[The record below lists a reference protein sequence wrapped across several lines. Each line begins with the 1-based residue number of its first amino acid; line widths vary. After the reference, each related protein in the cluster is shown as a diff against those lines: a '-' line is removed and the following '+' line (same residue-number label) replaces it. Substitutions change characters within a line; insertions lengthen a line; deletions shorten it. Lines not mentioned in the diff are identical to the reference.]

1 MAINVPLEKA
11 LESEEF
17 KNSEYRMPI
26 IIGYDEQNNLL
37 IDDLSRTPHILVGGM
52 SCSGK
57 SIFLQNIITCLT
69 SRFTSDEM
77 KLALFDLKRV

>member
-11 LESEEF
+11 LESEEL

-37 IDDLSRTPHILVGGM
+37 IDD
-52 SCSGK
+52 
-57 SIFLQNIITCLT
+57 
-69 SRFTSDEM
+69 
-77 KLALFDLKRV
+77 